1 MAKRKFGEPPGRTR
15 TKRQTKKKGNRY
27 SKFGLAPAFVGDVAK
42 GLGEDLVSMGKT
54 AFDPRLPFMR
64 GKDAEKAKRDAALL
78 GMTVIPGGKLIKPIA
93 KVAKATKKTT
103 KTPGTST
110 VKKTTKKAAEKKTTK
125 KTTAKKTTAPVKPK
139 SMIDKQRARDKE
151 KIARADIKKAG
162 PVPKGY
168 PQFSATKDKRGPLPF
183 TKSVNKPKL
192 TASARKKQKELA
204 DKRNKGDG
212 KAPPVTRRPAD
223 SEVLTAQ
230 EIADKAAT
238 KRLKDIQRLRKDKS
252 AQPKKGKAKS
262 DAPAKKTVQVTPKRP
277 AKYDPEPTT
286 TRNKQG
292 GQGRQRKYTT
302 KTEAARD
309 AMLDKATGGKW
320 SKGLKDAPFG
330 ARGKTGYPG
339 KEKAHQRANKRDAA
353 KREAEKGRGKTS
365 SQREKEEISKART
378 KKAGGQQKQF
388 NAITDTGLGGDIS
401 VSQMSAAQLRK
412 ALANPR
418 SATSRL
424 KKDLEKRAKR
434 GNLREGDMQV
444 LNRLRDNTPAR
455 TSESQAR
462 DAMQYTIR
470 PSGQP
475 NRVAGSI
482 NPPAVPKA
490 SNQKWRGEGG
500 KDAPKGP
507 KGKSGTA
514 KRGDKITEA
523 AKEEDGV
530 TRIKGTGG
538 QARRV
543 IAPSKDVA
551 VARGGPRGRRVGGGA
566 TSGRKPISLGSGRKA
581 PSKDVVRGEVVRG
594 GRTSGGN
601 KGRTARPVDVKTR
614 PVGGGRG
621 SSGRGPAGRG
631 TAGRG
636 TARAAI
642 GSGATK
648 GKGKKVRDI
657 TPAVG
662 LLAGGAIGA
671 SRLGS
676 FVENSAPK
684 EPDKDKVTPRP
695 KKPTSQLRDKYGRKI
710 DRTEFN
716 RREAYRKSLEGMT
729 EAEKKKA
736 RKAEMKKRE
745 AYRARKGKG
754 ANIITRNLDLKE
766 GVSSRKVNKEMKA
779 AAGKGGKRQAAI
791 DARKKYQRKK

>member
-93 KVAKATKKTT
+93 KAAKTAKKPT

-125 KTTAKKTTAPVKPK
+125 KTTAKKTTP
-139 SMIDKQRARDKE
+139 
-151 KIARADIKKAG
+151 
-162 PVPKGY
+162 PKGY

-183 TKSVNKPKL
+183 PKSVNNPKL
-192 TASARKKQKELA
+192 TAAARKKQKELA

-212 KAPPVTRRPAD
+212 KAPPVTRKPAD

-277 AKYDPEPTT
+277 AKYEPEPTT
-286 TRNKQG
+286 TRNTEG
-292 GQGRQRKYTT
+292 GQGRQRTYTT
-302 KTEAARD
+302 KTEAERD

-330 ARGKTGYPG
+330 ARETKKGKTGYPG
-339 KEKAHQRANKRDAA
+339 KEKAHQRVNKRDAA

-365 SQREKEEISKART
+365 SQREKSEAAAARR
-378 KKAGGQQKQF
+378 KKAGGSQ
-388 NAITDTGLGGDIS
+388 NIRDAIRNPKLGGD
-401 VSQMSAAQLRK
+401 VSIAKMSPAQLKK
-412 ALANPR
+412 ALSNPR
-418 SATSRL
+418 SSESRL
-424 KKDLEKRAKR
+424 MKTLEKRAER
-434 GNLREGDMQV
+434 GNLREGESQV
-444 LNRLRDNTPAR
+444 LNRLRDNAPKATN
-455 TSESQAR
+455 ESDTLAL
-462 DAMQYTIR
+462 MQDTIR

-475 NRVAGSI
+475 NRVAGTI
-482 NPPAVPKA
+482 NPPRQVKA

-507 KGKSGTA
+507 KGQSGTS
-514 KRGDKITEA
+514 KRGDKVTER

-530 TRIKGTGG
+530 TRIKGKGG

-566 TSGRKPISLGSGRKA
+566 ASGRKPIALGSGRKA

-594 GRTSGGN
+594 GRTSGGST
-601 KGRTARPVDVKTR
+601 GRTARPVDVKTK

-636 TARAAI
+636 AARAAI

-676 FVENSAPK
+676 VAEKSAPR
-684 EPDKDKVTPRP
+684 ESDKDKVTPRP

-729 EAEKKKA
+729 AAEKKKA

-745 AYRARKGKG
+745 AYRDRKGKG
-754 ANIITRNLDLKE
+754 ANITTRNLDLKE

-779 AAGKGGKRQAAI
+779 AAGKGGNRQAAI
-791 DARKKYQRKK
+791 DARKKYQRKKK